1 MKQTFKGLLLSLA
14 AIFVAGGVASA
25 QVTTSGMGGRIAD
38 EDGEPLAG
46 AAVIA
51 VHTPSGTQYSAVSNE
66 EGRYVITGMRAGGPY
81 SVEISYIGM
90 ADLEYNGVTLA
101 LGETYEL
108 DAEMKVSNELD
119 AVVLVA
125 ESAFD
130 SHKTGAGTNFTLGA
144 IQNTPTVDRSIY
156 DIVQYN
162 PQASMTMEGGISFAG
177 TNNRYNS
184 FQVDGAVANDAFG
197 LSSQGYNG
205 GQAGVS
211 PVSLDA
217 LDAIQVVVAPF
228 DVRQSGFT
236 GGAINSVTKSGT
248 NTITGSAYTYFN
260 NQDFIGVTPGKISG
274 DQKRSRYAQQ
284 TSQVYGFTIGAPII
298 KDKLFIFASAEY
310 TRNSTPNVYTPAN
323 GSYDGVQLTEDVILK
338 DGTNLGNVFNSAIA
352 DAVIKHYEETYGVSN
367 TGESYSQH
375 QVIDQSINA
384 MLRLDWNI
392 KDNHKFMFRYQILDG
407 YSDKYG
413 SDASTYV
420 FNNSS
425 YRQSNQTHTLVA
437 ELNSRISDMVSN
449 EFRATATIVR
459 DKRSVP
465 YKGANVYIGRH
476 EPVMLNIGTDYSSG
490 ANEVHSDV
498 YTISD
503 NVSIFKGNHNIT
515 VGTHNEFF
523 RFYNVFIQAAYGS
536 YGFNTINGFLNDE
549 FGTDGYG
556 YAYNYA
562 DPSVTGGKS
571 IWGGTPRAAQ
581 FGFYAQDEWKPST
594 RFTLTYGLRLDI
606 PTMLNKP
613 TENRDFNA
621 SEIAKFNDQYVGTVP
636 KASVLFSPRIG
647 FRWYMDKDKKS
658 LLRGGAGIFTG
669 RVPFVWIENAYN
681 NTGMEYKS
689 VSVYDQGE
697 MAQLPFTSNP
707 YQDIVNNPD
716 LDFITPGS
724 SNTINTVSENFKYP
738 QTFRLNLGYEQVF
751 SHGWKFTFDALYS
764 KGINNVY
771 FKNLA
776 VKETD
781 NVVYAVGP
789 DVPGKTAT
797 LYDYV
802 DADSPYTTVVGLE
815 NTNKGFSYSLSA
827 QLEKSFDFGLN
838 LMASYTFGHSYSVND
853 GLSSTAMSSWQY
865 NYAVNSNDPELSFSS
880 FDRPHKVMAVVS
892 YTTPKYA
899 AGRLQTSVSL
909 TYTGNS
915 GRRYSYTLSD
925 GGVDFNQDRANYN
938 SLMYIPTASE
948 VQQMKWADAADA
960 ALFEDFIKGDKYL
973 SKHRGEWSERYGAI
987 TPFENHFDLHIAQDF
1002 YYDRKS
1008 GRKIQFV
1015 VDFMNIGNMFNSE
1028 WGVFRYF
1035 SRPYRQALIVNATN
1049 QDGTTGNM
1057 IPEYKYTEPV
1067 DLSAS
1072 LNDVLSR
1079 WRCQIGLR
1087 VTF

>member
-1 MKQTFKGLLLSLA
+1 MLILLA
-14 AIFVAGGVASA
+14 ALFAGVSAFA
-25 QVTTSGMGGRIAD
+25 QVTTSGLTGYVAD
-38 EDGEPLAG
+38 EDGEPLIG

-66 EGRYVITGMRAGGPY
+66 EGRYVITGMRSGGPY
-81 SVEISYIGM
+81 RVEISYLGM
-90 ADLEYNGVTLA
+90 ADLEYKNVTLT
-101 LGETYEL
+101 LGEAFEL
-108 DAEMKVSNELD
+108 DAEMKVSNELE
-119 AVVLVA
+119 AVTVVG
-125 ESAFD
+125 ESSFE
-130 SHKTGAGTNFTLGA
+130 SRKTGAGTNFTLGA
-144 IQNTPTVDRSIY
+144 IQNTPSVDRSIY

-162 PQASMTMEGGISFAG
+162 PQATMTMEGGISFAG

-205 GQAGVS
+205 AQAGVT
-211 PVSLDA
+211 PISLDA
-217 LDAIQVVVAPF
+217 LEAIQVVVAPF

-248 NTITGSAYTYFN
+248 NTIIGSAYTYFN
-260 NQDFIGVTPGKISG
+260 NQDFIGVTPGKISEG
-274 DQKRSRYAQQ
+274 QKRSRYAQQ

-323 GSYDGVQLTEDVILK
+323 GSYDGLQLTQDVILNP
-338 DGTNLGNVFNSAIA
+338 GTPDEVNLGNVFNKAIA
-352 DAVIKHYEETYGVSN
+352 DAIIEHYEETYGVSN

-407 YSDKYG
+407 YADKYG
-413 SDASTYV
+413 SEAGTYV

-437 ELNSRISDMVSN
+437 ELNSRISDVVSN
-449 EFRATATIVR
+449 EFRATATLVR
-459 DKRSVP
+459 DKRSIP
-465 YKGANVYIGRH
+465 YQGANVYIGRQ
-476 EPVMLNIGTDYSSG
+476 EPVMINIGTDYSSG
-490 ANEVHSDV
+490 ANEIQSDV
-498 YTISD
+498 YTIAD

-536 YGFNTINGFLNDE
+536 YGFNTVNGFLNDDFE
-549 FGTDGYG
+549 NDGYG

-562 DPSVTGGKS
+562 DPSVTGGES

-581 FGFYAQDEWKPST
+581 FGFYAQDEWKPNT

-613 TENRDFNA
+613 TENPDFNSSA
-621 SEIAKFNDQYVGTVP
+621 IAKFNDQYVGTVP
-636 KASVLFSPRIG
+636 KASILFSPRIG
-647 FRWYMDKDKKS
+647 FRWYMDKAKKS

-669 RVPFVWIENAYN
+669 RVPFVWIQNAYN

-689 VSVYDQGE
+689 VSIYKSEE

-707 YQDIVNNPD
+707 YEDIVNNPE
-716 LDFITPGS
+716 LSFITPGS

-738 QTFRLNLGYEQVF
+738 QTFRLNLGYEQDF
-751 SHGWKFTFDALYS
+751 GYGWKFTFDALYS
-764 KGINNVY
+764 KGFNNVY

-776 VKETD
+776 VTERD

-802 DADSPYTTVVGLE
+802 DADSPYTTVVGLA

-827 QLEKSFDFGLN
+827 QIEKSFAFGLD
-838 LMASYTFGHSYSVND
+838 LMASYTFGHSYSAND

-865 NYAVNSNDPELSFSS
+865 NYSVNSNDPELSFSS

-909 TYTGNS
+909 TYNGIS
-915 GRRYSYTLSD
+915 GRRYSYALAD

-948 VQQMKWADAADA
+948 VNQMDWQDPADAE
-960 ALFEDFIKGDKYL
+960 LFENFIKGDKYL

-1002 YYDRKS
+1002 YYDRKG

-1015 VDFMNIGNMFNSE
+1015 VDFMNIGNLFNPE
-1028 WGVFRYF
+1028 WGVYRAF
-1035 SRPYRQALIVNATN
+1035 SRPLRQPLTVTALNPASEGSDDMV
-1049 QDGTTGNM
+1049 
-1057 IPEYKYTEPV
+1057 PEYDYSEPA
-1067 DLSAS
+1067 DLTSS
-1072 LNDVLSR
+1072 LDDVLSR
-1079 WRCQIGLR
+1079 WRCQVGLR

>member
-1 MKQTFKGLLLSLA
+1 MLVLLATL
-14 AIFVAGGVASA
+14 FAGVSAFA
-25 QVTTSGMGGRIAD
+25 QVTTSGLTGYVAD
-38 EDGEPLAG
+38 EDGEPLVG

-66 EGRYVITGMRAGGPY
+66 EGRYIITGMRSGGPY

-90 ADLEYNGVTLA
+90 ADIEYKDVTLT
-101 LGETYEL
+101 LGESYEL

-144 IQNTPTVDRSIY
+144 IQNTPTVERSVY

-162 PQASMTMEGGISFAG
+162 PQATMTMEGGISFAG

-184 FQVDGAVANDAFG
+184 FLVDGAVSNDAFG
-197 LSSQGYNG
+197 LSDQGYNG
-205 GQAGVS
+205 GQAGVT
-211 PVSLDA
+211 PISLDA
-217 LDAIQVVVAPF
+217 LEAIQVVVAPF

-248 NTITGSAYTYFN
+248 NIVTGSAYTYFN

-274 DQKRSRYAQQ
+274 DDKRSRYAQQ

-323 GSYDGVQLTEDVILK
+323 GSYDGLQLTQDVMYK
-338 DGTNLGNVFNSAIA
+338 GDNLGSVFNEAIA
-352 DAVIKHYEETYGVSN
+352 DAIIEHYKEKYGVSN
-367 TGESYSQH
+367 TGESYTQH

-407 YSDKYG
+407 YSDKYD
-413 SDASTYV
+413 SEANTYK

-425 YRQSNQTHTLVA
+425 YKQSNQTHTLVA
-437 ELNSRISDMVSN
+437 ELNSRISDVVSN
-449 EFRATATIVR
+449 EFRATATFVR

-465 YKGANVYIGRH
+465 YKGANIYIGDH
-476 EPVMLNIGTDYSSG
+476 EPVMINIGTDYSSG
-490 ANEVHSDV
+490 ANEVQSDV
-498 YTISD
+498 YTIAD

-536 YGFNTINGFLNDE
+536 YGFNTVNGFLNYD
-549 FGTDGYG
+549 FGNDGYG

-562 DPSVTGGKS
+562 DPAVTGGES

-581 FGFYAQDEWKPST
+581 FGFYAQDEWKPNT

-613 TENRDFNA
+613 TENPDFNA

-647 FRWYMDKDKKS
+647 FRWYMDKAKKS

-669 RVPFVWIENAYN
+669 RVPFVWIQNAYN

-689 VSVYDQGE
+689 VSVYKSDE

-707 YQDIVNNPD
+707 YQDIVNNPE

-738 QTFRLNLGYEQVF
+738 QTFRLNLGYEQIF
-751 SHGWKFTFDALYS
+751 GEGWKFTFDALYS
-764 KGINNVY
+764 KGFNNVY

-776 VKETD
+776 VKESG

-789 DVPGKTAT
+789 DVPGRTAA

-802 DADSPYTTVVGLE
+802 DADSPYTKVVGLE
-815 NTNKGFSYSLSA
+815 NTDKGFSYSLSA
-827 QLEKSFDFGLN
+827 QMEKSFAFGLD

-853 GLSSTAMSSWQY
+853 GLSSTALSSWQY

-909 TYTGNS
+909 TYNGIS

-925 GGVDFNQDRANYN
+925 GDGVDFNQDRSNGN
-938 SLMYIPTASE
+938 LLMYIPTASE
-948 VQQMKWADAADA
+948 VQQMKWADQTHAE
-960 ALFEDFIKGDKYL
+960 LFENFIKGDKYL

-1015 VDFMNIGNMFNSE
+1015 VDFMNIGNMFNPE
-1028 WGVFRYF
+1028 WGLFRYF
-1035 SRPYRQALIVNATN
+1035 SRPVRQVLTVETVTS
-1049 QDGTTGNM
+1049 DGSTGNL
-1057 IPEYKYTEPV
+1057 IPKYSYTKPV